1 MSSSIGTSS
10 AQPLAANS
18 TRMARANHAVRF
30 GVDGLGI
37 VDDDGV
43 VADFITDLLVV
54 RQLPLAH
61 ARVTV
66 RS

>member
-1 MSSSIGTSS
+1 
-10 AQPLAANS
+10 
-18 TRMARANHAVRF
+18 MARANHAERF

-54 RQLPLAH
+54 RQLALAH
-61 ARVTV
+61 ARITV